1 MKVERRDT
9 HLQGLLNLCFVL
21 SDRNNAAIKAAGPYA
36 GCTMNIA
43 VVIWNSKKDCFLN
56 RLQQTHHIPE
66 VCVSGIGNFDIE
78 ALRDQA
84 CRQ

>member
-1 MKVERRDT
+1 MKVKRRDT
-9 HLQGLLNLCFVL
+9 HLQRLLNLCFVL
-21 SDRNNAAIKAAGPYA
+21 SDRNYAAIKAAGPYA

-43 VVIWNSKKDCFLN
+43 VVIWHSKKDYFLN

-78 ALRDQA
+78 PLRDQA